1 MSLITLQK
9 GNSIQLSSS
18 SKEICSDPISF
29 DRRCNNLEKCLIER
43 GYSEREVRKQSLRAR
58 GFVKKI
64 LAELH
69 LLLTPDV
76 AHKAVFTNVPTIGL
90 ENDRSLKDHLVRVVL
105 PKVDAEVRSKSCG
118 GKKRSSEVCKLVNDT
133 FHFKRR
139 DTNETFNILKDPLD
153 CNSNHVI
160 YLLEC
165 KQCQYRFP
173 YVGGT

>member
-9 GNSIQLSSS
+9 GNPIQLSSS
-18 SKEICSDPISF
+18 SKEICWDPISF
-29 DRRCNNLEKCLIER
+29 DRRCNDLEKCLVER
-43 GYSEREVRKQSLRAR
+43 SYSEREVRKQSLRAR
-58 GFVKKI
+58 GYVKKI

-69 LLLTPDV
+69 FLLTPDV

-90 ENDRSLKDHLVRVVL
+90 ENDRSLKDHLVLAVL

-118 GKKRSSEVCKLVNDT
+118 GKKCSSEVCKLVNDT

-139 DTNETFNILKDPLD
+139 DTNETFNMLKDPLD